1 MIRFL
6 KFPFIVWFVRFIKAF
21 VLELKNK
28 NLLMGYMSSANSSE
42 FGIYNTLYENVYLEN
57 VKLNDFTYISNNTTI
72 RNCKIG
78 KFCSIGPDCKIGLGM
93 HPTKDYVSTHP
104 IFFSDKKQSQISF
117 VKKSTFK
124 ESDDVFI
131 GNDVWIGA
139 NVVILDGIKISDG
152 AIIAA
157 GSIVNKDVPP
167 YAIYGGV
174 PAKLIKYRFN
184 NITIQKLLR
193 FEWWNKEKSFL
204 KDNVNKMKDVN
215 LLIK

>member
-1 MIRFL
+1 MIRFF

-21 VLELKNK
+21 VLETKNK
-28 NLLMGYMSSANSSE
+28 HLQIGYMSSANSSE
-42 FGIYNTLYENVYLEN
+42 FGLYNTIYDNVFLEN
-57 VKLNDFTYISNNTTI
+57 VILNDFTYISNNTI
-72 RNCKIG
+72 IKNSKIG
-78 KFCSIGPDCKIGLGM
+78 KFCSIGPGCKIGLGM
-93 HPTKDYVSTHP
+93 HPTKNYVSTHP

-124 ESDDVFI
+124 ESDDTFI

-139 NVVILDGIKISDG
+139 NVVILDGVKIFDG

-184 NITIQKLLR
+184 DITIQKLLR
-193 FEWWNKEKSFL
+193 FEWWNKNNSFL
-204 KDNVNKMKDVN
+204 KDNIKKMRDVN